1 MKPLTRLLDKVA
13 VAFRAAPSAPAA
25 ELAAEASAVPA
36 AAVEVRP
43 VREVEGR
50 REFHGLLWFPVLTVD
65 DEDKL
70 VVAAK
75 AGLPH
80 CLRCERPLA
89 LAGQREEWVCAACGQ
104 TRPGS
109 EADFFV
115 ADSVIA
121 EGLKEFFA
129 GHPGFRPAPSLS
141 APQRSLAS

>member
-13 VAFRAAPSAPAA
+13 VAFRAP
-25 ELAAEASAVPA
+25 VPA
-36 AAVEVRP
+36 APVAEAAAPIEAVEVHP

-104 TRPGS
+104 KRPGA

-129 GHPGFRPAPSLS
+129 GHPGFRPAPGLS
-141 APQRSLAS
+141 APLRCLAV